1 MLGYREDVSTG
12 LAFATWSIGRKL
24 AYGYAAAG
32 FVLLAVLAVRAS
44 SAEAWFWRGLLLLLM
59 LVISLR
65 SALIWSYRRKPSR
78 LNWWLRPSIA
88 EREFTVTWLIYAV
101 VFGASALVVILF

>member
-1 MLGYREDVSTG
+1 MSIG

-32 FVLLAVLAVRAS
+32 VVLLALLAVGAS
-44 SAEAWFWRGLLLLLM
+44 SAEAFFWRGLLLLMM

-65 SALIWSYRRKPSR
+65 SALIWSYRRKPSL
-78 LNWWLRPSIA
+78 LNWWLRPSPIA
-88 EREFTVTWLIYAV
+88 ERNFTVTWLIYAV
-101 VFGASALVVILF
+101 VFGACAFGVILF